1 MHTPAC
7 LLTALAD
14 FLTFSLLS
22 ADNLLPLHIQG
33 LGGAEAQIG
42 RIMACYHAAAILCQA
57 VAGAY
62 LDRWPR
68 KPVLLAT
75 TATLTAVAVAFAP
88 NDRRGWHCYLL
99 RFLQGTALALSGT
112 LTLTIIADLAPPG
125 RRAEAVGYRPSFAAG
140 GAALALGSLAF
151 WRSFRE
157 AERGRGSEAA

>member
-1 MHTPAC
+1 MYTPAC
-7 LLTALAD
+7 LLTALGD

-22 ADNLLPLHIQG
+22 ADNPLPPHIQG
-33 LGGAEAQIG
+33 LEGAEAQIG
-42 RIMACYHAAAILCQA
+42 RIMACYHAAALLCQA

-75 TATLTAVAVAFAP
+75 TATLTAVAFA
-88 NDRRGWHCYLL
+88 
-99 RFLQGTALALSGT
+99 
-112 LTLTIIADLAPPG
+112 
-125 RRAEAVGYRPSFAAG
+125 FAAG